1 MFMHIKEFNNSS
13 FLFHSL
19 YISFFIYFILHI
31 IYMDRESDEYEY
43 EPDYNYDNVKQT
55 FYISRHL
62 NSCNNM
68 VDDAKWTNVTYKF
81 TEPPLSMWGII
92 SGLALQRKLLGTFNN
107 KVYVSCLVRTWM
119 TAIIEYFPHTS
130 GTLDLIVSPYIKEA
144 DLSNKYN
151 VGQTIDSG
159 NMPIN
164 VKEQVEKIKYF
175 FYFLRLIKKY
185 MKKYSDEFKSLTID
199 GIKIDENI
207 YNNNILKIQEN
218 LDKILKDGNKINIIF
233 PTFSMYKRNKKV
245 YIDYKI
251 SLKYDESINKLV
263 STFELRED
271 KKYVNPYE
279 VDPYFY
285 RIKKEQDFTLKLED
299 PERLERNQDGGD
311 NSEINYNYFISV
323 LKAFLKQ
330 KNLIKSEPEDIE
342 LSGFKSN
349 NKPLKIINTLKKS
362 GFFSRIPKV
371 GIYTTSFGKESM
383 LLFIDWIKNVMKDDD
398 DNIYV
403 VAHSNIM
410 QETLYN
416 ICGTIKNRVVKK
428 KNVEQTCQEG
438 LYNIVKKQNIWEL
451 ILEVDRNEESI
462 TNVKVRRGQEKA
474 NEASKQVLNY
484 NREKELSCGKNIENL
499 ENIEKM
505 PIKVTQNKNKVPPRA
520 SNITEEDYYQEEEPV
535 VQPPPKTFFGK
546 IGDFFRRRGGR
557 KCTMKHKRRQKNKTK
572 NDRRMKTRK
581 MKTRKM
587 KTRRMKTRRI
597 KTRRN
602 KRV

>member
-1 MFMHIKEFNNSS
+1 
-13 FLFHSL
+13 
-19 YISFFIYFILHI
+19 
-31 IYMDRESDEYEY
+31 MDSESDYESDYEY
-43 EPDYNYDNVKQT
+43 EPIYDYNVKQT

-119 TAIIEYFPHTS
+119 TSIIEYFPHSS

-151 VGQTIDSG
+151 VGQKIDSG

-185 MKKYSDEFKSLTID
+185 MKKYSDEFKSLTTD

-233 PTFSMYKRNKKV
+233 PTFSMYKRNKKLD
-245 YIDYKI
+245 IDYKV
-251 SLKYDESINKLV
+251 SLKYDESIKKLV

-271 KKYVNPYE
+271 KKYVNSYE

-285 RIKKEQDFTLKLED
+285 RIKKEKDFTLKLEN
-299 PERLERNQDGGD
+299 PERLEKNQDGGD

-323 LKAFLKQ
+323 LNAFLKQ
-330 KNLIKSEPEDIE
+330 KNLVKTEPEDIE
-342 LSGFKSN
+342 LLGFKSN
-349 NKPLKIINTLKKS
+349 DKPLKIIGTLKKS
-362 GFFSRIPKV
+362 GFFSRIPKI

-383 LLFIDWIKNVMKDDD
+383 LLFIDWIKNVMKDED

-428 KNVEQTCQEG
+428 KNVDQTCQEG
-438 LYNIVKKQNIWEL
+438 LYDIVKRQNIWEL
-451 ILEVDRNEESI
+451 ILEVDRNDDYI

-505 PIKVTQNKNKVPPRA
+505 PIKVIQNKNKVP
-520 SNITEEDYYQEEEPV
+520 IQEQKQDEEDYYQVEQEEEPV
-535 VQPPPKTFFGK
+535 VQQNNTFFGK
-546 IGDFFRRRGGR
+546 IGNFFRRRGG
-557 KCTMKHKRRQKNKTK
+557 KQTIKNKRRQKNKTK
-572 NDRRMKTRK
+572 NNRR
-581 MKTRKM
+581 M
-587 KTRRMKTRRI
+587 KTRRMKIRRI